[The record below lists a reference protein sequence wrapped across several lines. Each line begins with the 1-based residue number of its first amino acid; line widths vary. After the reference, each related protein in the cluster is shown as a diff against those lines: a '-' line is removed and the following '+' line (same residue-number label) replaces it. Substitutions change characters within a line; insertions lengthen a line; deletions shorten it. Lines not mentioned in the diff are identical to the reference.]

1 MIQWNFLLLG
11 FLVFFVL
18 RSGAQ
23 IFLHRLNISFL
34 RQRGNKIPEVFQEV
48 VDQEKFKKI
57 SAYTVESSEF
67 NLFASLLGQGFLLV
81 ILLSGFLPWLAKG
94 IGQSHWGTVTEGL
107 VFFAALAGLTHLFQ
121 IPFDLYDTFV
131 IEERYGFNTMNFRA
145 WILDLT
151 KSVLI
156 SALLGGLLLGVL
168 LGLVV
173 YGGSLWWLWAWVLL
187 GFFQLL
193 LLWLFPVVIAPLFNK
208 FEPLQNPQLEHRIE
222 GLMGKVGLRLRGVF
236 RMDASKRSRHT
247 NAYFTGIGKTKRIVL
262 FDTLLGSHTED
273 EILAVL
279 AHEIGHWKKK
289 HLLKQLLILE
299 ILSLAGFYLVSRLL
313 NWTFIYS
320 TFGFEAAIP
329 YVGFF
334 LIECLVSPLGY
345 FVQPLESAISRWFEW
360 EADDYSLG
368 LMGTPEPICG
378 ALKRL
383 ASDNLSNLLP
393 HPVYAWFYYS
403 HPPLIDRL
411 SRLQEV
417 KTS

>member
-11 FLVFFVL
+11 FLALFFL

-23 IFLHRLNISFL
+23 VFLHRLNISFL
-34 RQRGNKIPEVFQEV
+34 RHRGDKIPEVFQEG
-48 VDQEKFKKI
+48 VDKDRFKKI
-57 SAYTVESSEF
+57 SAYTVESSQF
-67 NLFASLLGQGFLLV
+67 SLLASLLGQGFLLV
-81 ILLSGFLPWLAKG
+81 LLLSGLLPWLARW
-94 IGQSHWGTVTEGL
+94 IGRLHWGTVTEGL
-107 VFFAALAGLTHLFQ
+107 LFFGALAVLTHLFQ

-145 WILDLT
+145 WIVDLA

-156 SALLGGLLLGVL
+156 SALLGGFLLGGL

-173 YGGSLWWLWAWVLL
+173 YGGSLWWLWAWFLL

-208 FEPLQNPQLEHRIE
+208 FEPLHDQQLERRIE
-222 GLMGKVGLRLRGVF
+222 VLMEKVGLRLKGVF
-236 RMDASKRSRHT
+236 RMDASKRSKHT

-313 NWTFIYS
+313 HWTLIYS
-320 TFGFEAAIP
+320 TFGFKAAIP

-334 LIECLVSPLGY
+334 LIESLASPLGY
-345 FVQPLESAISRWFEW
+345 FVHPLESAMSRRFEW

-368 LMGTPEPICG
+368 LMETPEPICG

-393 HPVYAWFYYS
+393 HPIYAWFYYS
-403 HPPLIDRL
+403 HPPLIDRIT
-411 SRLQEV
+411 RLQEA

>member
-11 FLVFFVL
+11 FLALFFL
-18 RSGAQ
+18 RSGVQ
-23 IFLHRLNISFL
+23 ILLHRLNMSFL
-34 RQRGNKIPEVFQEV
+34 RQKGDRIPEVFQEV

-67 NLFASLLGQGFLLV
+67 NLLASLLGQGFLLV
-81 ILLSGFLPWLAKG
+81 LLLSGFLPWLAKG
-94 IGQSHWGTVTEGL
+94 IGQLHWGTVTEGL
-107 VFFAALAGLTHLFQ
+107 LFFAALAALTHLFQ

-145 WILDLT
+145 WIVDLA

-156 SALLGGLLLGVL
+156 SAFLGGFLLGVL

-173 YGGSLWWLWAWVLL
+173 YGGSLWWLWAWFLL

-193 LLWLFPVVIAPLFNK
+193 LLWLFPVAIAPLFNK
-208 FEPLQNPQLEHRIE
+208 FEPLQNQQLEHRIE
-222 GLMGKVGLRLRGVF
+222 VLMGKVGLRLKGVF
-236 RMDASKRSRHT
+236 RMDASKRSTHT
-247 NAYFTGIGKTKRIVL
+247 NAYFTGIGRTKRIVL
-262 FDTLLGSHTED
+262 FDTLLASHTED

-313 NWTFIYS
+313 NWTLIYT
-320 TFGFEAAIP
+320 TFSFQEAIP
-329 YVGFF
+329 YVGLF
-334 LIECLVSPLGY
+334 LIECLASPLGY

-360 EADDYSLG
+360 EADDYSLT
-368 LMGTPEPICG
+368 LMGNPASICG

-411 SRLQEV
+411 ARLQGV
-417 KTS
+417 RRS